1 MTYLSMCL
9 AVSSICVR
17 HCKLDKMGYTLRTLS
32 TLPSRKE
39 TRQENLVEKTKSATV
54 LVYRDATWQ
63 KLREQKTRKI
73 TNLEKVQL

>member
-1 MTYLSMCL
+1 MTYLSMFL

-39 TRQENLVEKTKSATV
+39 TREENLAEKTKSTTV
-54 LVYRDATWQ
+54 LVHRYATWQ

-73 TNLEKVQL
+73 TYLETIKL